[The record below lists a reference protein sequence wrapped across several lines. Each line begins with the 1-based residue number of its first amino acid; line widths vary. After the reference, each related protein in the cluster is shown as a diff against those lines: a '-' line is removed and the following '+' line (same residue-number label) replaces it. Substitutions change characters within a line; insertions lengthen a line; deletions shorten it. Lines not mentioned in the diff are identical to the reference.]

1 MSLARS
7 RTQTVPFGD
16 GRTNHDTTEAGRAN
30 LLDYSFQKEKVKHA
44 YLENCRD
51 VVDFVLMYA
60 KLLIISGIFSQDTF
74 FFSVPEHQ

>member
-51 VVDFVLMYA
+51 VVDFVFDVCQIIDYLRYLFTRHI
-60 KLLIISGIFSQDTF
+60 LLLST
-74 FFSVPEHQ
+74 